1 MKRLLI
7 PALLIG
13 TFAITLSAHAAIMNG
28 KILSKQNEKIQV
40 ANNEN
45 ATPTTLKTTPN
56 TTYFIKKKITTEDM
70 NTPENLPDTNDFV
83 EIIYSIDPATNE
95 LIIDEIVIIED

>member
-1 MKRLLI
+1 MKKLLI
-7 PALLIG
+7 TALLMV
-13 TFAITLSAHAAIMNG
+13 TFAVTLSAHAAMMNG

-56 TTYFIKKKITTEDM
+56 TTYYVKKKITPDDM
-70 NTPENLPDTNDFV
+70 NDSENLPQMNDLV

-95 LIIDEIVIIED
+95 LIIDEIVVVED